1 MEHTEKFYIRAE
13 RYAGLYEK
21 VKRKTGWTIVEIGFQ
36 HYDVQS
42 FPFESFEDVW
52 FYALMMLSGISRL
65 LEKKTRI
72 GSNHPLS
79 LRPMLTSN
87 LLKRRQNRYISAD
100 FMIETCSNGLFL
112 LSLQQ
117 FWTIMQTKKDGDNN
131 DWEGKGEEIS

>member
-1 MEHTEKFYIRAE
+1 VVLCADDAVRDQQ
-13 RYAGLYEK
+13 
-21 VKRKTGWTIVEIGFQ
+21 VTG
-36 HYDVQS
+36 
-42 FPFESFEDVW
+42 
-52 FYALMMLSGISRL
+52 
-65 LEKKTRI
+65 KKTRI

-117 FWTIMQTKKDGDNN
+117 FWIIMQTKKDGDNN
-131 DWEGKGEEIS
+131 DW